1 MRGRRFRRFG
11 LRGLPVH
18 AGRHR
23 PVDPVLQPIGDAR
36 LHLQARLVKLALG
49 VRERLLMGGQIVR
62 RRRAAGVVGGLELIA
77 QPGRFR
83 IRVYPQGGWGR
94 RERPRLPE
102 IAIADEGMRYRWG
115 R

>member
-1 MRGRRFRRFG
+1 MR
-11 LRGLPVH
+11 
-18 AGRHR
+18 A
-23 PVDPVLQPIGDAR
+23 
-36 LHLQARLVKLALG
+36 
-49 VRERLLMGGQIVR
+49 QIVR